1 MSGNTGGPA
10 HKYLQCIDP
19 NQIEPSEA
27 LYITAL
33 SPAAKQTLNGRTA
46 NEDTGLLLQECAV
59 VAAALS
65 HVMIRVSRV
74 TCHVSRIT
82 CPGPGVNGIVNI
94 TISTESCSGC
104 IGSGNPTGFVEG
116 GVAVYLQV
124 GQPAT
129 SSSSILHLLLV
140 RANTA
145 PSVHLWAWT
154 IWRWWTMTMA
164 RRHSLTGPLMMTV
177 TMMVRAICSVYLRT
191 L

>member
-74 TCHVSRIT
+74 TCHASRGHESRALPSPHLQ
-82 CPGPGVNGIVNI
+82 PGPGR
-94 TISTESCSGC
+94 
-104 IGSGNPTGFVEG
+104 
-116 GVAVYLQV
+116 AR
-124 GQPAT
+124 QPPG
-129 SSSSILHLLLV
+129 
-140 RANTA
+140 AN
-145 PSVHLWAWT
+145 SE
-154 IWRWWTMTMA
+154 
-164 RRHSLTGPLMMTV
+164 
-177 TMMVRAICSVYLRT
+177 
-191 L
+191 

>member
-1 MSGNTGGPA
+1 MPA
-10 HKYLQCIDP
+10 YTTCEYCDLEQKLCKPGCETDD
-19 NQIEPSEA
+19 NC
-27 LYITAL
+27 
-33 SPAAKQTLNGRTA
+33 AAGDVCVSHN
-46 NEDTGLLLQECAV
+46 CAAGAGS
-59 VAAALS
+59 AAA
-65 HVMIRVSRV
+65 
-74 TCHVSRIT
+74 CHVSRVT

-129 SSSSILHLLLV
+129 SPSSILHLLLV

-164 RRHSLTGPLMMTV
+164 RKPFLTGPRMMTV
-177 TMMVRAICSVYLRT
+177 TMMVRAICSRYLRT

>member
-65 HVMIRVSRV
+65 HVMIRVM
-74 TCHVSRIT
+74 TDCCHVSRVTRAREPGIT
-82 CPGPGVNGIVNI
+82 VTASSARAGQ
-94 TISTESCSGC
+94 SQAASGC
-104 IGSGNPTGFVEG
+104 KFRVISNLSRG
-116 GVAVYLQV
+116 
-124 GQPAT
+124 
-129 SSSSILHLLLV
+129 ILE
-140 RANTA
+140 
-145 PSVHLWAWT
+145 
-154 IWRWWTMTMA
+154 
-164 RRHSLTGPLMMTV
+164 
-177 TMMVRAICSVYLRT
+177 
-191 L
+191 

>member
-74 TCHVSRIT
+74 TCHASR
-82 CPGPGVNGIVNI
+82 GH
-94 TISTESCSGC
+94 ESRVLPS
-104 IGSGNPTGFVEG
+104 P
-116 GVAVYLQV
+116 
-124 GQPAT
+124 
-129 SSSSILHLLLV
+129 HL
-140 RANTA
+140 
-145 PSVHLWAWT
+145 
-154 IWRWWTMTMA
+154 
-164 RRHSLTGPLMMTV
+164 
-177 TMMVRAICSVYLRT
+177 
-191 L
+191 